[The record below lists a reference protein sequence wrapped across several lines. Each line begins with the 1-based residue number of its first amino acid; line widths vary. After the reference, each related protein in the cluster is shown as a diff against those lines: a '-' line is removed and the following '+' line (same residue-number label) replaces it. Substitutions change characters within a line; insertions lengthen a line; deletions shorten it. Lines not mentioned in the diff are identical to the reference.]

1 MRKRL
6 LLSPNQRVSL
16 IFAVFLTFIAVVNTQ
31 AQTDTQSKETTVVDG
46 KTVIVHPIHAKDTY
60 YLLSR
65 IYEVPVKDIM
75 DANNRK
81 SLRVGDFAHI
91 PTTPTPDPIAHQEQ
105 KEKKPEDQQG
115 AVSNT
120 HPIGPT
126 AKETV
131 KGKVLTEYKV
141 GSRETLFSIAQR
153 FGTSVEDVKKFNGL
167 TSDDLKEGQ
176 VLKIPDGPITVA
188 TTSTAPSAI
197 NIPLP
202 DNITREE
209 IEFETNRY
217 GIREKKEKGI
227 GIWMDNLE
235 ARGKSN
241 LALHRTAPVGTIL
254 KITNPLTKNV
264 TFAKVVGKF
273 SETAESK
280 DAIVILSKSAA
291 SYIGAL
297 DKRFLIEI
305 TYGAPVN

>member
-1 MRKRL
+1 MKERL
-6 LLSPNQRVSL
+6 FLNSYERVFL
-16 IFAVFLTFIAVVNTQ
+16 IFFVILTFMNVVTIQ
-31 AQTDTQSKETTVVDG
+31 AQTTTPSTETTVIDG
-46 KTVIVHPIHAKDTY
+46 KTYIAHPINAKDTY

-65 IYEVPVKDIM
+65 VYEVPVKEIM
-75 DANNRK
+75 EANNRK

-91 PTTPTPDPIAHQEQ
+91 PIQDNIVAKEE
-105 KEKKPEDQQG
+105 EKKEETATERPKD
-115 AVSNT
+115 VTNSR
-120 HPIGPT
+120 PIGST

-131 KGKVLTEYKV
+131 TGKVLTEYKV
-141 GSRETLFSIAQR
+141 GASETLFSIARR
-153 FGTSVEDVKKFNGL
+153 FGSTVDDVKKLNGL
-167 TSDDLKEGQ
+167 DSDGLKEGQ
-176 VLKIPDGPITVA
+176 VLKIPDGPVTVV
-188 TTSTAPSAI
+188 TTSTTPSAI

-235 ARGKSN
+235 SRGKSN

-273 SETAESK
+273 SDTAESK

>member
-1 MRKRL
+1 MKERL
-6 LLSPNQRVSL
+6 FLSPYQRVLLMFSV
-16 IFAVFLTFIAVVNTQ
+16 ILTFMTVVTVQ
-31 AQTDTQSKETTVVDG
+31 AQTTTASEETTVIDG
-46 KTVIVHPIHAKDTY
+46 KTYIAHPINAKDTY

-65 IYEVPVKDIM
+65 IYEIPVKEIM
-75 DANNRK
+75 DVNNKK

-91 PTTPTPDPIAHQEQ
+91 PVKDHPVAREEEKPTER
-105 KEKKPEDQQG
+105 PEEITN
-115 AVSNT
+115 SR
-120 HPIGPT
+120 PIGST

-131 KGKVLTEYKV
+131 TGKVLTEYRV
-141 GSRETLFSIAQR
+141 GASETLFSIARR
-153 FGTSVEDVKKFNGL
+153 FGSTVDDVKKLNGL
-167 TSDDLKEGQ
+167 DSDGLKEGQ
-176 VLKIPDGPITVA
+176 ILKIPDGPVTVVK
-188 TTSTAPSAI
+188 TSTTPSAI

-235 ARGKSN
+235 SRGKSN
-241 LALHRTAPVGTIL
+241 LALHRTAPIGTIL

-273 SETAESK
+273 SDTAESK

-297 DKRFLIEI
+297 DRRFLIEI